1 MWCFG
6 RQNEGVEIA
15 VEEYLGYLGLRRG
28 LARNT
33 LVAYRR
39 DLGRY
44 LLYVRG
50 LGIEGLGGV
59 RVADVRAFGEALR
72 DEGLA
77 PASVARALVAV
88 RGFHAFAVSAGW
100 VAVDV
105 AGGVAPPPV
114 ASVRRRGDVLS
125 PESVEALFVA
135 ASAASGVFG
144 LRDRALVEVL
154 YGCGAR
160 VSEAVGMDLADVD
173 LAAGTIGLRGSG
185 GRRRVVPLG
194 ASALA
199 ALDVY
204 LMRARPELAASG
216 SGGAAV
222 FLNARGGR
230 LSRQSGWAVLADAA
244 GRCAPERGISPR
256 TLRSSFATHLLDGGA
271 DVRVVQELLGHSS
284 VSTTRVYVRE
294 TPDRPHQ
301 MY

>member
-1 MWCFG
+1 MG
-6 RQNEGVEIA
+6 GVESV
-15 VEEYLGYLGLRRG
+15 VEGYLGDLRLRRG
-28 LARNT
+28 SASNT

-44 LLYVRG
+44 LLYLRG

-59 RVADVRAFGEALR
+59 RAADVRGFGGALR

-88 RGFHAFAVSAGW
+88 RGVHAFAVSAGL

-105 AGGVAPPPV
+105 ACGVAPDPV
-114 ASVRRRGDVLS
+114 VSGRRRGDVLS
-125 PESVEALFVA
+125 PESVEALFAA
-135 ASAASGVFG
+135 ASAAAGAFG

-173 LAAGTIGLRGSG
+173 LAAGALALRGSG

-194 ASALA
+194 AGALA

-244 GRCAPERGISPR
+244 GRSAPERGISPR

-284 VSTTRVYVRE
+284 VSTTRVYVRQ
-294 TPDRPHQ
+294 TPDEPRQ

>member
-1 MWCFG
+1 M
-6 RQNEGVEIA
+6 ETV

-33 LVAYRR
+33 LIAYRR

-59 RVADVRAFGEALR
+59 RGADVWGFGGALR

-88 RGFHAFAVSAGW
+88 RGVHAFAVSAGL

-105 AGGVAPPPV
+105 ACGVAAPDPV
-114 ASVRRRGDVLS
+114 VSGRRRGDVLS
-125 PESVEALFVA
+125 AESVEALFVA

-160 VSEAVGMDLADVD
+160 VSEAVGVDLADVD

-204 LMRARPELAASG
+204 LLRARPELAASG

-244 GRCAPERGISPR
+244 GRSAPERGISPR

-284 VSTTRVYVRE
+284 VSTTRVYVRQ
-294 TPDRPHQ
+294 TPDEPHQ